1 LIVPRG
7 TLARSLKENL
17 LNTLMATD
25 SATVLLVDDY
35 PDTLEMWTLYLRSH
49 GYSVFTAD
57 NGIDALAMARTAHP
71 SLVILDLDLPGISG
85 YEVARRLRGGEET
98 ASIPL
103 IAATGYSADQQ
114 LDEAKDC
121 GFTTILV
128 KPCDPEGLV
137 RAIENVLGASPDS
150 ASAQ

>member
-1 LIVPRG
+1 
-7 TLARSLKENL
+7 
-17 LNTLMATD
+17 MAND
-25 SATVLLVDDY
+25 PATVLLVDDY

-71 SLVILDLDLPGISG
+71 NLVVLDLDLPGISG

-98 ASIPL
+98 SDIPL

-114 LDEAKDC
+114 LEDARDA

-137 RAIENVLGASPDS
+137 RAIQNALGSSPDNVT
-150 ASAQ
+150 AQ

>member
-1 LIVPRG
+1 MPGG

-17 LNTLMATD
+17 LNTFMKTD
-25 SATVLLVDDY
+25 PATVLLVDDY

-49 GYSVFTAD
+49 GYSVSTAD
-57 NGIDALAMARTAHP
+57 NGIDALAMARASHP

-114 LDEAKDC
+114 LEDAKDA
-121 GFTTILV
+121 GFTKILV

-137 RAIENVLGASPDS
+137 HAIEDVLGSSPDTMR
-150 ASAQ
+150 AQ

>member
-1 LIVPRG
+1 MSNHP
-7 TLARSLKENL
+7 E
-17 LNTLMATD
+17 
-25 SATVLLVDDY
+25 TVLLVDDY

-57 NGIDALAMARTAHP
+57 NGIDALAMARAKHP

-85 YEVARRLRGGEET
+85 YEVARRLRGGEDTSE
-98 ASIPL
+98 IPL

-114 LDEAKDC
+114 IEDAKDA
-121 GFTTILV
+121 GFNTILV

-137 RAIENVLGASPDS
+137 RAIRNILNPPSSVAEAH
-150 ASAQ
+150 